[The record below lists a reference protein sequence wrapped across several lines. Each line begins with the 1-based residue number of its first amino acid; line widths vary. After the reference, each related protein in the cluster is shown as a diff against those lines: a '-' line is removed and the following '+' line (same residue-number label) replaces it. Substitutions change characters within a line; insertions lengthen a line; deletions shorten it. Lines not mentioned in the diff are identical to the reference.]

1 MQQDDITISA
11 PAIEMLTVANEY
23 CYFLEHLEGK
33 TKDELLTFMQKIL
46 PLMYLKGS
54 LIPSFEPE
62 YPEASE
68 RFVTEEN
75 WEAVF
80 NVMRDLLSS
89 DDEFWVIDPLYINET
104 EPINSSISE
113 HLSDIYQDMK
123 DFLLLYQRN
132 THAARENAVSDCGK
146 LFAAHWGFRI
156 GNILGRIHYLLHNEA
171 DDYSGF

>member
-1 MQQDDITISA
+1 MNTEDKTMSA
-11 PAIEMLTVANEY
+11 PVLEMLTVANEY
-23 CYFLEHLEGK
+23 CYFLENLEK
-33 TKDELLTFMQKIL
+33 KNKDQVLTFMQKIL
-46 PLMYLKGS
+46 PLLYLKGS
-54 LIPSFEPE
+54 LIPSIEPE

-80 NVMRDLLSS
+80 NPLRDILGK

-113 HLSDIYQDMK
+113 HLADIYQDLK

-132 THAARENAVSDCGK
+132 NHAARENSISDCEK
-146 LFAAHWGFRI
+146 LFASHWGFRI
-156 GNILGRIHYLLHNEA
+156 GNILGRIHYIIHDES
-171 DDYSGF
+171 DIEVDF